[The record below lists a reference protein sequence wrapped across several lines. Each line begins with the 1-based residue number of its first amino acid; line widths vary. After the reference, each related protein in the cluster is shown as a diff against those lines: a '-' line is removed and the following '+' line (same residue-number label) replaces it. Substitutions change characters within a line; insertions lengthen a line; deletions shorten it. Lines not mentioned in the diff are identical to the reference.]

1 MARVGARRGREG
13 TIPRATAV
21 PRLAKPARHAGYA
34 PGAHPSIGGCRRSG
48 EAASLRRAGQASHR
62 GVGGA
67 GVPRL
72 SRRLLFRAC
81 RANGRLDEAL
91 VRALGDRPRPAGTP
105 GSAME
110 GAVTGVDK
118 AGIVARVARV
128 LAGRGVNVTAL
139 STQSRPEPE
148 TGTPIYTMRIRMA
161 VPRAV
166 DRRALRTELERVA
179 AELRVEL
186 TLTERDSAE

>member
-1 MARVGARRGREG
+1 MSRVGARREREG
-13 TIPRATAV
+13 TVPRATAV

-34 PGAHPSIGGCRRSG
+34 PGAHRSIGSFDHPR
-48 EAASLRRAGQASHR
+48 LDRAESR
-62 GVGGA
+62 
-67 GVPRL
+67 PRL
-72 SRRLLFRAC
+72 S
-81 RANGRLDEAL
+81 
-91 VRALGDRPRPAGTP
+91 
-105 GSAME
+105 
-110 GAVTGVDK
+110 AVTRVDK

-128 LAGRGVNVTAL
+128 LADRGVNVTAL

>member
-1 MARVGARRGREG
+1 M
-13 TIPRATAV
+13 
-21 PRLAKPARHAGYA
+21 PA
-34 PGAHPSIGGCRRSG
+34 
-48 EAASLRRAGQASHR
+48 
-62 GVGGA
+62 
-67 GVPRL
+67 
-72 SRRLLFRAC
+72 
-81 RANGRLDEAL
+81 D
-91 VRALGDRPRPAGTP
+91 
-105 GSAME
+105 
-110 GAVTGVDK
+110 
-118 AGIVARVARV
+118 
-128 LAGRGVNVTAL
+128 RGVNVTAL